1 MCVDAK
7 RARLS
12 NTLAYRRRNL
22 DVEYFGLDT
31 EASATGTTRT
41 ASDVHSI
48 QVCSSRGEDTGR
60 VFWNP
65 NDFKDWMQHKK
76 PCPKI
81 FYAFTLPFEYGT
93 LAAWELLHA
102 STANGELPWQHWAD
116 EPINLFYLQIDKT
129 RIPVYDIRIFF
140 YQLRHGNSY
149 LTNLRAVGDYL
160 SEYYS
165 QDIHKLES
173 PLGSDFGKRAPT
185 AEERPYFER
194 YAIRDS
200 YISAKAAQWVHDNI
214 LETWLQGKTKITNV
228 YSWGTVARHY
238 FHLPKIAEV
247 TRYGKRL
254 HVTFPNRWHEEIY
267 KATYAGRSEAF
278 DTGNVGQVFYNDV
291 SSLYPTAI
299 IQTQCLLIRDVQQW
313 RGGVDKLYGKL
324 DWRVFHEQT
333 GSPYGWILGDF
344 ETESDLWGLPV
355 KVGDN
360 NWYVSGT
367 VKNRLYNTLDP
378 EASNAEVL
386 DIQAVLVPIFS
397 SDAAFVNPMKKYEE
411 LTQIKLAGQYKS
423 EIESYCIKSTI
434 NSASGIL
441 GKSHPNF
448 GATTNLSAYNI
459 MLGRS
464 HLFMSEI
471 FHRYHELEHPIIYC
485 DTDSLFWHKPI
496 EETIRDCKPY
506 PSLPF
511 QVLETVPLKIG
522 VKGESREEGT
532 VIFRGKMYYQNAS
545 SLGFSAW
552 KPFPQFFTR
561 IIKEKPS
568 EITVERQVS
577 RKWRT
582 RDASVTALRVGRW
595 FIQRE
600 HWNLAK
606 LKQIFRADGKRCRET
621 LDSYQLFLEDTR
633 SASRAWTVREALQ
646 KLGETPWK
654 TNAT

>member
-1 MCVDAK
+1 MRVDAK
-7 RARLS
+7 HARLS
-12 NTLAYRRRNL
+12 NELAYRHRNL
-22 DVEYFGLDT
+22 DVEYFGIDT
-31 EASATGTTRT
+31 EASASGTERT
-41 ASDVHSI
+41 AGDVHTI
-48 QVCSSRGEDTGR
+48 QVCSSRGEESGR

-65 NDFKDWMQHKK
+65 LDFKEWMRHKK

-102 STANGELPWQHWAD
+102 SNERGELPWQSWAD
-116 EPINLFYLQIDKT
+116 EPINLFYLQIDQT

-149 LTNLRAVGDYL
+149 LTNLKAVGDYL
-160 SEYYS
+160 SDFYAE
-165 QDIHKLES
+165 DIHKLAA
-173 PLGSDFGKRAPT
+173 PLGNDFGKRAPS
-185 AEERPYFER
+185 AEETPYFEK
-194 YAIRDS
+194 YGIRDA
-200 YISAKAAQWVHDNI
+200 YVCAKAAQWVHDNI
-214 LETWLQGKTKITNV
+214 LETWLEGKTKITNI

-238 FHLPKIAEV
+238 FHLPKIASV

-254 HVTFPNRWHEEIY
+254 HVTFPNQWYAEIY
-267 KATYAGRSEAF
+267 RATFAGRSEAF
-278 DTGNVGQVFYNDV
+278 TTGNVGQAFYNDV

-299 IQTQCLLIRDVQQW
+299 IQTQCMLIRNVEQW
-313 RGGVDKLYGKL
+313 RGNVDKLYGKL

-344 ETESDLWGLPV
+344 KTESDLWGLPV

-360 NWYVSGT
+360 NWFLTGT
-367 VKNRLYNTLDP
+367 LKNRLYGTLDL

-386 DIQAVLVPIFS
+386 DVQAVLTPVFS
-397 SDAAFVNPMKKYEE
+397 SDPAFVDPMRKYEE
-411 LTQIKLAGQYKS
+411 LTKVKLAGQYKS

-441 GKSHPNF
+441 GASHPNF
-448 GATTNLSAYNI
+448 SATTNIPAYNV
-459 MLGRS
+459 MLGQS
-464 HLFMSEI
+464 HLFMSEL
-471 FHRYHELEHPIIYC
+471 FHRYHTSQHPITYC

-496 EETIRDCKPY
+496 EETIRDCTPY

-511 QVLETVPLKIG
+511 QVVETVPLKIG
-522 VKGESREEGT
+522 VKGESRKEGT

-577 RKWRT
+577 RKWKT
-582 RDASVTALRVGRW
+582 RDSSVTALRVGRW

-606 LKQIFRADGKRCRET
+606 LKQIFRADSKRARNT
-621 LDSYQLFLEDTR
+621 FDSYQLFLEDAHT
-633 SASRAWTVREALQ
+633 ASRAWTVPEALQ

-654 TNAT
+654 TKT